1 MENAVK
7 TYRDGLGGSPEEN
20 SLVSRKSV
28 AFFAGCDSN
37 CQAVLFL
44 PTSDS
49 AVRRGIDDG
58 SDKCKMRNKC
68 KVNERQTARQNSQS
82 LTVTER
88 AE

>member
-7 TYRDGLGGSPEEN
+7 IYRDGLGGPPEEN

-37 CQAVLFL
+37 FRDGLFL

-49 AVRRGIDDG
+49 AVRRGIDDDG

-68 KVNERQTARQNSQS
+68 KLNEA
-82 LTVTER
+82 EPR
-88 AE
+88 AWQQ